1 MTNGT
6 DERYHVRSVSRAAQV
21 LEHLAT
27 ATDGMTVTE
36 VARVT
41 GGSKSSIFSTLQTL
55 ESHGL
60 VSSEGEGPQ
69 RRYFLGLA
77 LARYGE
83 IAVNRVSIRDV
94 ALPELRRLTDETHL
108 SSRVAKPE
116 RGHAVIVGRV
126 DAPAS
131 VRFDLHM
138 GQREL
143 PHCSGLGKAVTA
155 ELDDDTARALLDSAG
170 MPARTRK
177 TITDPDELI
186 AQLADVRRRGYA
198 VDDEEDAEG
207 IYCVGAVARNHR
219 GECAG
224 AISVTG
230 LKLDVTEDRL
240 HELGELVRKHA
251 DRISARL
258 GWS

>member
-1 MTNGT
+1 MTNGI
-6 DERYHVRSVSRAAQV
+6 DERYHVRSVSRAALI
-21 LEHLAT
+21 LEHLAA
-27 ATDGMTVTE
+27 ATDGLTVTE
-36 VARVT
+36 VARIA
-41 GGSKSSIFSTLQTL
+41 GGSKSSTFSTLQTL

-60 VSSEGEGPQ
+60 VSSEGEGTQ
-69 RRYFLGLA
+69 RRYFLGLT

-83 IAVNRVSIRDV
+83 LAVSRVSIRDI
-94 ALPELRRLTDETHL
+94 ALPELRALTDETQM

-116 RGHAVIVGRV
+116 QGHAVIVGRV
-126 DAPAS
+126 DAPGS

-155 ELDDDTARALLDSAG
+155 ELDDDAVRRLLDSVG

-177 TITDPDELI
+177 TVTDPERLL

-198 VDDEEDAEG
+198 VDDEEDADG
-207 IYCVGAVARNHR
+207 VYCVGAVARNHR

-230 LKLDVTEDRL
+230 LKLDVTEERI
-240 HELGELVRKHA
+240 HELGELVRECAH
-251 DRISARL
+251 RISARL

>member
-1 MTNGT
+1 MANST
-6 DERYHVRSVSRAAQV
+6 DERYYVRSVGRAAQI
-21 LEHLAT
+21 LEHLAA
-27 ATDGMTVTE
+27 ATDGLAVTE
-36 VARVT
+36 VARIA
-41 GGSKSSIFSTLQTL
+41 GGSKSSTFSTLQTL

-83 IAVNRVSIRDV
+83 IAVNRVSIRDI
-94 ALPELRRLTDETHL
+94 ALPELRELTDETQM

-116 RGHAVIVGRV
+116 HGCAVIVGRV
-126 DAPAS
+126 DAPGS

-155 ELDDDTARALLDSAG
+155 ELDDDAVRGLLDSVG

-186 AQLADVRRRGYA
+186 AQLADVRRRGYS
-198 VDDEEDAEG
+198 VDDEEDADG
-207 IYCVGAVARNHR
+207 VYCVGAVARNHR

-224 AISVTG
+224 AISATG
-230 LKLDVTEDRL
+230 LKLDVTEEHL
-240 HELGELVRKHA
+240 HELGELVRKYA
-251 DRISARL
+251 ERISARL
-258 GWS
+258 GWT

>member
-6 DERYHVRSVSRAAQV
+6 DERYYVRSVSRAAQI

-27 ATDGMTVTE
+27 AIDGLTVTE
-36 VARVT
+36 VARVA
-41 GGSKSSIFSTLQTL
+41 GGAKSSTFSTLQTL

-69 RRYFLGLA
+69 RRYFLGLT

-83 IAVNRVSIRDV
+83 IAVNRVSIRDI
-94 ALPELRRLTDETHL
+94 ALPELRQLTDETGL

-126 DAPAS
+126 DAPGS

-143 PHCSGLGKAVTA
+143 PHCSGLGKAVMA
-155 ELDDDTARALLDSAG
+155 ELDDGAAREVLDSVG

-177 TITDPDELI
+177 TLTDPDEFI
-186 AQLADVRRRGYA
+186 AQLADVRQRGYS
-198 VDDEEDAEG
+198 VDDEEDADG
-207 IYCVGAVARNHR
+207 VFCVGATARNHR

-230 LKLDVTEDRL
+230 LKLTITEERV
-240 HELGELVRKHA
+240 HELGELVRAHA
-251 DRISARL
+251 ERISARL

>member
-1 MTNGT
+1 MTNAI
-6 DERYHVRSVSRAAQV
+6 DERYHVRSVSRAARI

-27 ATDGMTVTE
+27 ATDGLTVTE
-36 VARVT
+36 VARVA
-41 GGSKSSIFSTLQTL
+41 GGSKSSTFSTLQTL

-60 VSSEGEGPQ
+60 IASEGEGPQ

-94 ALPELRRLTDETHL
+94 ALPELRELTRQTGM

-116 RGHAVIVGRV
+116 HGYAVIVGRV
-126 DAPAS
+126 DAPTS

-138 GQREL
+138 GQREM

-155 ELDDDTARALLDSAG
+155 ELDDEAVRAVLDAIG
-170 MPARTRK
+170 MPSRTRK
-177 TITDPDELI
+177 TLTDPDALI
-186 AQLADVRRRGYA
+186 DQLADVRRQGYA
-198 VDDEEDAEG
+198 LDDEEDAEG
-207 IYCVGAVARNHR
+207 VYCVGAALRNHR

-230 LKLDVTEDRL
+230 LKLDVTDERIR
-240 HELGELVRKHA
+240 EVGGLVRQYA

>member
-1 MTNGT
+1 MTNGI
-6 DERYHVRSVSRAAQV
+6 DERYYVRSVSRAAQI
-21 LEHLAT
+21 LEHLAV
-27 ATDGMTVTE
+27 AADGLTVTE
-36 VARVT
+36 VARIA
-41 GGSKSSIFSTLQTL
+41 GGSKSSTFSTLQTL
-55 ESHGL
+55 ASHGL

-83 IAVNRVSIRDV
+83 IAVNRVSIRDI
-94 ALPELRRLTDETHL
+94 ALPELRELTETTRM

-116 RGHAVIVGRV
+116 QGYAVIVGRV
-126 DAPAS
+126 DAPGS

-155 ELDDDTARALLDSAG
+155 ELDDDAVRVLLGSVG

-177 TITDPDELI
+177 TITDPDELV
-186 AQLADVRRRGYA
+186 AQLADVRRLGYA
-198 VDDEEDAEG
+198 VDDEEDADG
-207 IYCVGAVARNHR
+207 VYCVGAAVRNHR

-230 LKLDVTEDRL
+230 LKLDVTRKRMAEV
-240 HELGELVRKHA
+240 GELVREYA
-251 DRISARL
+251 DRISGRL
-258 GWS
+258 GWA